1 VLDPLPPRR
10 AAWPEPLAGNDAERA
25 GALIERRPAGSR
37 AEQLPVLLG
46 LPPEAAASVVRK
58 SRSLRTAGQLLVT
71 SSVLD
76 RLSGEALQA
85 VRLFH
90 RENPEASGLSLET
103 LRRGLRSAPDIV
115 QAVVDSLVSEQKLTL
130 RDGIV
135 TLPDFRPRLAGTPE
149 VMARIFGVL
158 DSAGLEPPSVRE
170 LEDQIGQTGLLAV
183 LRRMA
188 AEGQVVA
195 IEADRF
201 FSTKRAQVFL
211 ESVRELARAEPVTP
225 ARLRERLGISRKYL
239 IPLLEWADRSGVTR
253 RVGDT
258 RVLA

>member
-1 VLDPLPPRR
+1 M
-10 AAWPEPLAGNDAERA
+10 
-25 GALIERRPAGSR
+25 
-37 AEQLPVLLG
+37 
-46 LPPEAAASVVRK
+46 
-58 SRSLRTAGQLLVT
+58 T
-71 SSVLD
+71 
-76 RLSGEALQA
+76 
-85 VRLFH
+85 
-90 RENPEASGLSLET
+90 
-103 LRRGLRSAPDIV
+103 
-115 QAVVDSLVSEQKLTL
+115 
-130 RDGIV
+130 
-135 TLPDFRPRLAGTPE
+135 
-149 VMARIFGVL
+149 RIFGVL

-201 FSTKRAQVFL
+201 FSTKRAQEFL